1 MQRYN
6 ELHAKLVNKT
16 ITAAEKTE
24 LFQLAFGADY
34 MASENKGAKVSY

>member
-1 MQRYN
+1 MQRY
-6 ELHAKLVNKT
+6 EQLHQKLVNKT

-34 MASENKGAKVSY
+34 MASENKGEKVTY